1 MINYLTLH
9 LPNSTITV
17 ESDDVSALET
27 LSKHCKENLGAYH
40 ETEDINELTV
50 TNLTSE
56 QSDKLYSLMHEL
68 SLL

>member
-9 LPNSTITV
+9 LQNSTITV

-27 LSKHCKENLGAYH
+27 LSEHCKENYGAYH
-40 ETEDINELTV
+40 ETEDVNELTV
-50 TNLTSE
+50 ANLTRE
-56 QSDKLYSLMHEL
+56 QADKLYSFMHEL